1 MDRTEEK
8 KEQEEEKF
16 RLRDLIEIFLYVGIV
31 ILLSIVI
38 VTFVG
43 QRTIVD
49 GNSMNPTLQ
58 NGDNLIVD
66 KISYKFKSPAR
77 FDIIV
82 FPYEY
87 KENTNYI
94 KRVIGLP
101 GETVQ
106 IDFDGNIYINGQ
118 VLSEDYGLE
127 TIENPGNFA
136 EPVTLGDDEYF
147 VLGDNRNHSEDSRFS
162 DVGLIKRKNIIGK
175 AWVRIYPFNRIHLLN
190 KAYHGE

>member
-118 VLSEDYGLE
+118 VL
-127 TIENPGNFA
+127 
-136 EPVTLGDDEYF
+136 GDDEYF